1 MINLFRFARVV
12 LLRSLGP
19 FRSLARSIPVPV
31 PDRDQAVL
39 ESVLSIS
46 LMEVI

>member
-1 MINLFRFARVV
+1 MVNLFRFARVA

-19 FRSLARSIPVPV
+19 FRSLARSVPV
-31 PDRDQAVL
+31 PDKDQAVL